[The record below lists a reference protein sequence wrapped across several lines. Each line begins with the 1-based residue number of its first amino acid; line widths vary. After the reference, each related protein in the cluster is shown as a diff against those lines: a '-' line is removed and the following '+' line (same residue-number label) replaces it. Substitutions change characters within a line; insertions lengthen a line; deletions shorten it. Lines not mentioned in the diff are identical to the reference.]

1 MAAKYIIRIDDA
13 CPTMDR
19 SKWDELERIFDTLG
33 IKPIVAVVP
42 NNQDSELFVDPPD
55 KFFWDKVRGWQ
66 AKGWTIAMHGYQ
78 HVFHPIERD
87 RLILPFHDRSEFAGL
102 SLPEQAEKI
111 RAALSIFEQEGIQ
124 PKVWIAPAHCFDSI
138 TLDALLQET
147 SIRVISDGLAVKQ
160 FYDQGFMWL
169 PQQLWELAPRKLGLW
184 TICLHPNSMSLSLID
199 AFGKQVTNQFYAE
212 RITSFDEIEMVE
224 RAKSYI
230 DKLYAHYFWSRS
242 KFIVVVLSIRDKFRY
257 KLL

>member
-1 MAAKYIIRIDDA
+1 MAAKFIIRMDDA

-19 SKWDELERIFDTLG
+19 SKWDELERIFDRLN

-42 NNQDSELFVDPPD
+42 DNQDPDLFVAPPD
-55 KFFWDKVRGWQ
+55 EFFWDKVRNWQ

-78 HVFHPIERD
+78 HVFHPIDRG

-102 SLPEQAEKI
+102 SLPKQAEKI
-111 RAALSIFEQEGIQ
+111 RVALSIFEQESIQ
-124 PKVWIAPAHCFDSI
+124 PQVWIAPAHCFDSI

-169 PQQLWELAPRKLGLW
+169 PQQLWELAPRKFGLW

-199 AFGKQVTNQFYAE
+199 AFDKQVTNQFYAE
-212 RITSFDEIEMVE
+212 RITSYDEIGKMP
-224 RAKSYI
+224 RAKSLL

-242 KFIVVVLSIRDKFRY
+242 RSISAILSIRYKF
-257 KLL
+257 L